1 MRIFRNLSIKHKLT
15 FILLLTAAVA
25 VLVTIIS
32 LLLYEKNTEQQRR
45 INNLMVKA
53 KIIGSNSTAAL
64 IFNDPQAAEEIL
76 SALKAAPEITHAAIY
91 TSKNSLFAGYKRADV
106 KTVLSPDLS
115 SGENLHFVSDHVN
128 FLHNITLDGKKI
140 GTLYI
145 RAELKEFYSHMTA
158 YVFTSFLIM
167 CAALLLSLLLS
178 SKLQKTITKPVTAL
192 SEVMKRISR
201 DKDYS
206 VRAKVYNRDEM
217 GYLSE
222 GFNEMLSQI
231 SDRNTELEM
240 HRLHFE
246 DLVAK
251 RTTELQETNKRLQQ
265 ELVIRKKMEE
275 EVLRTQ
281 KLESIGLLAGGIAHD
296 FNNLLTVIIGN
307 ISLAKTLASDQE
319 TIHMVLKDAES
330 ASLRAKDLTR
340 QLLTFSKGGA
350 PLKKPASIAGLIKE
364 SVRFALSGS
373 NVTYELDIPDDLWSV
388 EVDEGQLNQVI
399 HNLIL
404 NAEQAMP
411 DGGTIKVKCENM
423 QISERHPVI
432 KKEGNY
438 IKITIRDSGMG
449 IPKEYITKI
458 FDPYFTTKQKGR
470 GLGLAGVYSI
480 IKNHAGHITVES
492 EIGTGTRFDIYLP
505 ASGLPVTATEE
516 KSEGRTTRGKGRIL
530 LMDDEEM
537 VRIIAGKML
546 EYAGYEVEFAKDGD
560 EAISMYKKARLVQK
574 PFDAIIIDLTI
585 PGGTGGRETIKT
597 LIEIDPDIKAIVSS
611 GYSNDSVLANFK
623 EYGFRGAVSKP
634 YLVRELTAVLH
645 SVLNGENPP
654 VFTEEKRI
662 S

>member
-1 MRIFRNLSIKHKLT
+1 MQIFRNLSIKHKLT
-15 FILLLTAAVA
+15 FIFLLTSAVA
-25 VLVTIIS
+25 VLVTNLS
-32 LLLYEKNTEQQRR
+32 LLLYEKNTAQQRQ
-45 INNLMVKA
+45 INNLMVQA
-53 KIIGSNSTAAL
+53 QIIGSNSTAAL
-64 IFNDPQAAEEIL
+64 IFNDRRAAEEIL

-91 TSKNSLFAGYKRADV
+91 TSNNSIFAGYRRPDV
-106 KTVLSPDLS
+106 KTALSPDLS
-115 SGENLHFVSDHVN
+115 PEENLHFGSDHVD
-128 FLHNITLDGKKI
+128 FFHNITLNGKKI

-145 RAELKEFYSHMTA
+145 RAELKAFYSYMTA
-158 YVFTSFLIM
+158 YALRSFLIM

-178 SKLQKTITKPVTAL
+178 SKLQRTITKPVTAL
-192 SEVMKRISR
+192 SEVMKKIAG

-231 SDRNTELEM
+231 YDRNTELEM

-281 KLESIGLLAGGIAHD
+281 KLESMGLLAGGIAHD

-307 ISLAKTLASDQE
+307 ISLAKTLAPDRE
-319 TIHMVLKDAES
+319 TIQMVLKDAES
-330 ASLRAKDLTR
+330 ASLRAKDLTQ

-373 NVTYELDIPDDLWSV
+373 NVTHELEIPDDLWSV

-399 HNLIL
+399 HNLII

-411 DGGTIKVKCENM
+411 DGGAIKVKCENI
-423 QISERHPVI
+423 QISGVHPVI
-432 KKEGNY
+432 KKEGKY
-438 IKITIRDSGMG
+438 IKITIRDAGMG

-480 IKNHAGHITVES
+480 IRNHDGHITVES

-505 ASGLPVTATEE
+505 ASGLPVTASEE
-516 KSEGRTTRGKGRIL
+516 KSEGITRGKGRIL

-537 VRIIAGKML
+537 VRIIAGRML
-546 EYAGYEVEFAKDGD
+546 EHAGYDVEFAKDGH
-560 EAISMYKKARLVQK
+560 EAIYMYKKARSVQK

-585 PGGTGGRETIKT
+585 PGGMGGKETIKT
-597 LIEIDPDIKAIVSS
+597 LMEIDPDIKAVVSS
-611 GYSNDSVLANFK
+611 GYSNDSILANYK

-634 YLVRELTAVLH
+634 YLVRELIGVLH
-645 SVLNGENPP
+645 SVLNSESPSA
-654 VFTEEKRI
+654 FTEEKRL
-662 S
+662 